1 MKGGKYPLNLPKLH
15 RTCLELL
22 QHPEVTLRYTP
33 TKAQQGLCVWDDLFP
48 PTNIQIKVDANQ
60 QTADG
65 IDHIGTVVHE
75 LLHVILMPMCL
86 GWLTDE
92 MEEYV
97 ILAMDKVVTAYVRK
111 SPKRLHLWTEIID
124 RKLRESDR
132 KDGVE

>member
-1 MKGGKYPLNLPKLH
+1 M
-15 RTCLELL
+15 
-22 QHPEVTLRYTP
+22 
-33 TKAQQGLCVWDDLFP
+33 KAQQGLCVWDDLFP

-86 GWLTDE
+86 GWLNDE